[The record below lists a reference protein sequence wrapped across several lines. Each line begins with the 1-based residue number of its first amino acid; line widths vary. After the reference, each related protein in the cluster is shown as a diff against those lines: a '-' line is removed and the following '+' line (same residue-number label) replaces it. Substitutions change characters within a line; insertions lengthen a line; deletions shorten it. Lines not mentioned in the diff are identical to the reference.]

1 MSDIIVVDWNFL
13 NWSVNLKHSLLIIFL
28 IGCFSVIVNLR
39 IKKLSPTDKPSVFMG
54 LVIMAISTVNNF
66 IKDYYGNRWKTF
78 APLLFAILFYLMIAN
93 TANLFGLATPLSNIN
108 IALAFSA
115 FAILTIQGA
124 GLIIRKPWQRLK
136 DLSSPNVI
144 LLPINLF
151 GELSTP
157 TAMGLRLFGNILS
170 GAVISALF
178 YAFFGPGLFGTTLSV
193 AITTLLLHPIFTV
206 FFGAIQ
212 AFVYFM
218 LLTIFLSMSIGDSEA
233 ETPETIS

>member
-1 MSDIIVVDWNFL
+1 MGDIITIDWNFL
-13 NWSVNLKHSLLIIFL
+13 NWSVNLKHSLLIIGL
-28 IGCFSVIVNLR
+28 IGLFSFVMGRKVSRLTP
-39 IKKLSPTDKPSVFMG
+39 KDQPSMLEN
-54 LVIMAISTVNNF
+54 LVITAISSVNNL
-66 IKDYYGNRWKTF
+66 IKDYYGKRWRTF
-78 APLLFAILFYLMIAN
+78 APLLFAILFYLLLAN

-108 IALAFSA
+108 VALAFSV

-124 GLIIRKPWQRLK
+124 GLIVKKPWQRLK
-136 DLSSPNVI
+136 DLSSPNVL

-170 GAVISALF
+170 GAVISALI
-178 YAFFGPGLFGTTLSV
+178 YAFFGPSIFGTAGNIVL
-193 AITTLLLHPIFTV
+193 TTVLLHPIFTV

-218 LLTIFLSMSIGDSEA
+218 LLTIFLSMAIEDSEPA
-233 ETPETIS
+233 

>member
-1 MSDIIVVDWNFL
+1 MSDIIVLDWNIL
-13 NWSVNLKHSLLIIFL
+13 NWSVNLKHSLLIIAF
-28 IGCFSVIVNLR
+28 IGIFSMIVNHKIR
-39 IKKLSPTDKPSVFMG
+39 KLSTMDKPSVFLG
-54 LVIMAISTVNNF
+54 LVITAISTVNAF
-66 IKDYYGNRWKTF
+66 IKEYYGKRWKTF

-108 IALAFSA
+108 IALAFSV

-124 GLIIRKPWQRLK
+124 GLIVKKPMQRLK
-136 DLSSPNVI
+136 DLSSPNVL

-178 YAFFGPGLFGTTLSV
+178 YALFGPGVIGTTLSV
-193 AITTLLLHPIFTV
+193 TVTTILLHPIFTV

-218 LLTIFLSMSIGDSEA
+218 LLTIFLSMSIDDSES
-233 ETPETIS
+233 ESLETIS

>member
-1 MSDIIVVDWNFL
+1 MGDIISIDWNFL
-13 NWSVNLKHSLLIIFL
+13 NWSVNLKHSLLIIAL
-28 IGCFSVIVNLR
+28 IGLFSFVLGRRVQKLQPTDQPTLLENLVIV
-39 IKKLSPTDKPSVFMG
+39 
-54 LVIMAISTVNNF
+54 AISTINNL
-66 IKDYYGNRWKTF
+66 IKDYYGKRWRMF
-78 APLLFAILFYLMIAN
+78 APLLFAILFYLIIAN

-108 IALAFSA
+108 VALAFSI

-124 GLIIRKPWQRLK
+124 GLIIKKPWQRLK
-136 DLSSPNVI
+136 DLSSPNVL

-170 GAVISALF
+170 GAVISALI
-178 YAFFGPGLFGTTLSV
+178 YAFFGPSIFGTAGNVLL
-193 AITTLLLHPIFTV
+193 TTVLLHPIFTV

-218 LLTIFLSMSIGDSEA
+218 LLTIFLSMAIEDSEPA
-233 ETPETIS
+233 

>member
-1 MSDIIVVDWNFL
+1 MSDIIVVDWNIL
-13 NWSVNLKHSLLIIFL
+13 NWSVNLKHSLLIIGL
-28 IGCFSVIVNLR
+28 IGLFSIIVKTR
-39 IKKLSPTDKPSVFMG
+39 IDRLSPTDKPSIFLG
-54 LVIMAISTVNNF
+54 LVITAISAVNGF
-66 IKDYYGNRWKTF
+66 IKEYYGKRWKTF

-108 IALAFSA
+108 VALAFSA

-124 GLIIRKPWQRLK
+124 GLIIKKPWQRLK

-178 YAFFGPGLFGTTLSV
+178 YAFFGPGLVGTTLSV
-193 AITTLLLHPIFTV
+193 AITTVLLHPIFTV

-218 LLTIFLSMSIGDSEA
+218 LLTIFLSMSIDDSET
-233 ETPETIS
+233 ESPETIS